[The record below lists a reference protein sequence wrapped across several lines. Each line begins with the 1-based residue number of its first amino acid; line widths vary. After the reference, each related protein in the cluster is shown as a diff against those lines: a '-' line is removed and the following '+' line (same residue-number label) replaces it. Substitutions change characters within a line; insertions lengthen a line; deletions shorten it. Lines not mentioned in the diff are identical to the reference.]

1 MTVHSKKAAKRR
13 RRTVSEKEATIQSVL
28 RALPV
33 TAGIGLLLLFITAAL
48 LMQTSDPDR
57 YHTVAGYGLI
67 YVTAFCG
74 AFAATRFNGRHAP
87 LLCGVLEGVFLL
99 VLITIAGFC
108 LPSALKNGLSPI
120 VSLLTHALVL
130 PASMLGGLTA
140 SAQKKGRH
148 KHRR

>member
-67 YVTAFCG
+67 YATAFCG
-74 AFAATRFNGRHAP
+74 AFVAVRFNGRHTP
-87 LLCGVLEGVFLL
+87 LLCGVLEGVFWLT
-99 VLITIAGFC
+99 LITATGFC
-108 LPSALKNGLSPI
+108 LPSSLKNDTSLA

-130 PASMLGGLTA
+130 PVSMLGALAA
-140 SAQKKGRH
+140 SAQRKGRH
-148 KHRR
+148 RHRR